1 MRSNVITGAQVY
13 NNLLSNPFRVDQL
26 RLLVNRP
33 PTPPQSHKFALS
45 EKKVL
50 MLIGGGGGGGAGHL
64 QPQLIPFQKFPSA
77 KILGNKIVLCKSS
90 AKEVFH

>member
-13 NNLLSNPFRVDQL
+13 NNLLSNPFRDDQL

-33 PTPPQSHKFALS
+33 PTPPLSHNFALS

-50 MLIGGGGGGGAGHL
+50 MLIGGGGGGGWSFTTSIIDPL
-64 QPQLIPFQKFPSA
+64 SEISFRKNPRK
-77 KILGNKIVLCKSS
+77 
-90 AKEVFH
+90 

>member
-33 PTPPQSHKFALS
+33 PTPPLSHNFALS
-45 EKKVL
+45 EKEVL
-50 MLIGGGGGGGAGHL
+50 MLIGGRGGGGVVIYNL
-64 QPQLIPFQKFPSA
+64 
-77 KILGNKIVLCKSS
+77 N
-90 AKEVFH
+90 

>member
-13 NNLLSNPFRVDQL
+13 NNLLSNPFRDDQL

-33 PTPPQSHKFALS
+33 PTPPLSHNFVLS

-50 MLIGGGGGGGAGHL
+50 MLIGGGWL
-64 QPQLIPFQKFPSA
+64 VIYNLNKYYNWSPFRNFLPQ
-77 KILGNKIVLCKSS
+77 KS
-90 AKEVFH
+90 KEIK

>member
-33 PTPPQSHKFALS
+33 PTPPLSHNFALS

-50 MLIGGGGGGGAGHL
+50 MLIGGGGGWSFTTSIDPL
-64 QPQLIPFQKFPSA
+64 SEISFRKNPRK
-77 KILGNKIVLCKSS
+77 
-90 AKEVFH
+90 

>member
-33 PTPPQSHKFALS
+33 PTPPLSHNFALS

-50 MLIGGGGGGGAGHL
+50 MLNWGGGGGWVVIYNL
-64 QPQLIPFQKFPSA
+64 NWSPFRNFLPQ
-77 KILGNKIVLCKSS
+77 KS
-90 AKEVFH
+90 

>member
-33 PTPPQSHKFALS
+33 PTPPSSHNFALS

-50 MLIGGGGGGGAGHL
+50 MLIGGGGGVGGHL
-64 QPQLIPFQKFPSA
+64 QPQLIPVQKFPSA

>member
-33 PTPPQSHKFALS
+33 PTPPLSHNFALS

-50 MLIGGGGGGGAGHL
+50 MLIGGGGGGGWSFTTSIDPL
-64 QPQLIPFQKFPSA
+64 SEISFRKNPRK
-77 KILGNKIVLCKSS
+77 
-90 AKEVFH
+90 

>member
-33 PTPPQSHKFALS
+33 PTPPLSHNFALS

-50 MLIGGGGGGGAGHL
+50 MLIGGRGGGWSFTTSIDPL
-64 QPQLIPFQKFPSA
+64 SEISFRKNPRK
-77 KILGNKIVLCKSS
+77 
-90 AKEVFH
+90 

>member
-33 PTPPQSHKFALS
+33 PTPPLSHNFALS

-50 MLIGGGGGGGAGHL
+50 MLIGGEGWGGGGSFTTSIDPL
-64 QPQLIPFQKFPSA
+64 SEISFRKNPRK
-77 KILGNKIVLCKSS
+77 
-90 AKEVFH
+90 

>member
-26 RLLVNRP
+26 RLLVNQP
-33 PTPPQSHKFALS
+33 PTPPLSHNFALG

-50 MLIGGGGGGGAGHL
+50 MLIGGGGGGHL
-64 QPQLIPFQKFPSA
+64 QPQLIPVQKFPSA

>member
-26 RLLVNRP
+26 RLLVNWP
-33 PTPPQSHKFALS
+33 PTPPLSHNFALS

-50 MLIGGGGGGGAGHL
+50 MLIGGGGGGWSFTTSIDPL
-64 QPQLIPFQKFPSA
+64 SEISFRQNPRK
-77 KILGNKIVLCKSS
+77 
-90 AKEVFH
+90 

>member
-26 RLLVNRP
+26 RLPVNRP
-33 PTPPQSHKFALS
+33 PTPPLSHNFALS

-50 MLIGGGGGGGAGHL
+50 MLIGGGVGGHL

>member
-33 PTPPQSHKFALS
+33 PTPPLSHNFALS

-50 MLIGGGGGGGAGHL
+50 MLIGGGGGGVVIYNL
-64 QPQLIPFQKFPSA
+64 NWSPFRNFLPQ
-77 KILGNKIVLCKSS
+77 KS
-90 AKEVFH
+90 

>member
-13 NNLLSNPFRVDQL
+13 NNLLSNPFRDDQL

-33 PTPPQSHKFALS
+33 PTPPLSHNFALS

-50 MLIGGGGGGGAGHL
+50 MLIGGGEGGGWSFTTSIDPL
-64 QPQLIPFQKFPSA
+64 SEISFRKNPRK
-77 KILGNKIVLCKSS
+77 
-90 AKEVFH
+90 

>member
-33 PTPPQSHKFALS
+33 PTPPSSHNFALS

-50 MLIGGGGGGGAGHL
+50 MLIGGGGGGWSFTTSID
-64 QPQLIPFQKFPSA
+64 PRSEISFRKNPRK
-77 KILGNKIVLCKSS
+77 
-90 AKEVFH
+90 

>member
-13 NNLLSNPFRVDQL
+13 NNLLSNPFWVDQL

-33 PTPPQSHKFALS
+33 PPPPLSHNFALS

-50 MLIGGGGGGGAGHL
+50 MLIGGGWSFTTSINIIIDPL
-64 QPQLIPFQKFPSA
+64 SEISFRKNPRK
-77 KILGNKIVLCKSS
+77 
-90 AKEVFH
+90 

>member
-26 RLLVNRP
+26 RLLANRP
-33 PTPPQSHKFALS
+33 PTPPLSHNFALS

-50 MLIGGGGGGGAGHL
+50 ILMGGGGGGWSFTTSIDPL
-64 QPQLIPFQKFPSA
+64 SEISFRKNPRK
-77 KILGNKIVLCKSS
+77 
-90 AKEVFH
+90 

>member
-33 PTPPQSHKFALS
+33 PTPPLSHNFALS

-50 MLIGGGGGGGAGHL
+50 MLIGGGGGWVVIYNL
-64 QPQLIPFQKFPSA
+64 NWSPFRNFLPQ
-77 KILGNKIVLCKSS
+77 KS
-90 AKEVFH
+90 

>member
-33 PTPPQSHKFALS
+33 PTPPLSHNFALS

-50 MLIGGGGGGGAGHL
+50 MLIGGEGVGGHL

>member
-33 PTPPQSHKFALS
+33 PTPPLSHNFALS

-50 MLIGGGGGGGAGHL
+50 ILMGGGGVGGHL

-90 AKEVFH
+90 AKDVLH

>member
-33 PTPPQSHKFALS
+33 PTPPLSHNFALS

-50 MLIGGGGGGGAGHL
+50 ILMGGGGGWVVIYNL
-64 QPQLIPFQKFPSA
+64 
-77 KILGNKIVLCKSS
+77 N
-90 AKEVFH
+90 

>member
-33 PTPPQSHKFALS
+33 PTPPLSHNFALS

-50 MLIGGGGGGGAGHL
+50 ILMGGGGWSFTTSIDPL
-64 QPQLIPFQKFPSA
+64 SEISFRKNPRK
-77 KILGNKIVLCKSS
+77 
-90 AKEVFH
+90 

>member
-26 RLLVNRP
+26 RLLANRP
-33 PTPPQSHKFALS
+33 PTPPLSHNFALS

-50 MLIGGGGGGGAGHL
+50 ILMGGGGWVVIYNL
-64 QPQLIPFQKFPSA
+64 NWSPFRNFLPQ
-77 KILGNKIVLCKSS
+77 KS
-90 AKEVFH
+90 

>member
-26 RLLVNRP
+26 RLPVNRP
-33 PTPPQSHKFALS
+33 PTPPLSHNFALS

-50 MLIGGGGGGGAGHL
+50 MLIGGGGGGGGWSFTTSINIIIDPL
-64 QPQLIPFQKFPSA
+64 SEISFRKNPRK
-77 KILGNKIVLCKSS
+77 
-90 AKEVFH
+90 

>member
-1 MRSNVITGAQVY
+1 MQSNVITGAQVY

-33 PTPPQSHKFALS
+33 PTPPLSHNFALS

-50 MLIGGGGGGGAGHL
+50 MLIGGGGGGGGIYNL
-64 QPQLIPFQKFPSA
+64 NWSPFRNFLPQ
-77 KILGNKIVLCKSS
+77 KS
-90 AKEVFH
+90 

>member
-26 RLLVNRP
+26 RLLANRP
-33 PTPPQSHKFALS
+33 PTPPLSHNFALS

-50 MLIGGGGGGGAGHL
+50 ILMGGGGVGGHL

-90 AKEVFH
+90 AKDVLH

>member
-33 PTPPQSHKFALS
+33 PTPPLSHNFALS

-50 MLIGGGGGGGAGHL
+50 MLMGGGSFTTSIDPL
-64 QPQLIPFQKFPSA
+64 SEISFRKNPRK
-77 KILGNKIVLCKSS
+77 
-90 AKEVFH
+90 

>member
-33 PTPPQSHKFALS
+33 PTPPLSHNFALS

-50 MLIGGGGGGGAGHL
+50 MLIGGGGAGGSGWSFTTSIDPL
-64 QPQLIPFQKFPSA
+64 SEISFRKNPRK
-77 KILGNKIVLCKSS
+77 
-90 AKEVFH
+90 

>member
-33 PTPPQSHKFALS
+33 PTPPLSHNFALS

-50 MLIGGGGGGGAGHL
+50 MLIGGGGGWVVIYNLNWSPFRNFLL
-64 QPQLIPFQKFPSA
+64 Q
-77 KILGNKIVLCKSS
+77 KS
-90 AKEVFH
+90 